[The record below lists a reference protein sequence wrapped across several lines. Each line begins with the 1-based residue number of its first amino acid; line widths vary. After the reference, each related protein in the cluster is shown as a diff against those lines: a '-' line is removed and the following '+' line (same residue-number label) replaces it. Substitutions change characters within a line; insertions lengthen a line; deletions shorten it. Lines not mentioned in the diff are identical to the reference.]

1 MKVTPMMQQYLDAKA
16 SYPYALMLFRLGDF
30 YEAFLEDAE
39 VIAEELDLTLTARGK
54 DTTSPIPMCGVPH
67 HAVEGYIRRLL
78 EKGYSVARC
87 DQLEDAS
94 QVKGLV
100 RRGVTSVYTPGM
112 RLDGDSLE
120 AKENNYTVAV
130 ALSSLRDADTYAIG
144 ALDLSTGEFHIT
156 EAMSLDGLSSEIR
169 RLRPAEILVTQE
181 NAPILE
187 DHLLD
192 LQQRVVI
199 RPNEHAQLRRVLSG
213 KTGSLLNTP
222 IDGTAIEV
230 RNQEEVVLLVGALD
244 AYTIRDRRA
253 VDMAVSILL
262 HRVSDT
268 QGGIPRHLDPPRVQR
283 AEDYLELDEFSMA
296 NLEIFETL
304 MGGRKKG
311 TLFDTIDRTL
321 TAAGG
326 RRLRTWLTYPL
337 QSVDAILERQA
348 RVAAMVSQPSV
359 REKLRDLLRKTS
371 DMQRI
376 SSKLVAGQGNARD
389 LNILRDTLLQMP
401 ELASV
406 AHDFKHDAISKSADQ
421 LTLCVEIGERI
432 AETIVDE
439 PPVSLNEGGLI
450 RKGLDEA
457 LDELITLSTEG
468 KQWLLNYEAQ
478 ERARTK
484 ISSLKVRHNKVFG
497 FYIEVTR
504 ANLDA
509 VPDDYI
515 RKQTLANSER
525 YFTTALK
532 EYEENI
538 LSANDRRMA
547 QEYEIF
553 CALRAEV
560 IAALGQIREVA
571 WQIAELDAVAALAQ
585 LAHEGTYVAPIM
597 RKEPGIEIEEGRHP
611 VVEAMLKEERF
622 VPNDI
627 HLTPE
632 ARLLLITGPNM
643 AGKST
648 VIRQAAL
655 ITLLAQVGSFVPAK
669 RAVIGVVDQIFSR
682 VGASDNL
689 ARGQSTFMVEM
700 SEVARILQRATS
712 RSLIILDEIGRGTAT
727 WDGLSIAWSVT
738 EYLHDEIGA
747 LTLFATHYHELTE
760 LSRTRSGVRNFNIA
774 VREWDEQI
782 IFLRRL
788 IEGPANRSYGIQ
800 VARLAGVPD
809 AVVQRAK
816 TILHNLEQTEI
827 GPDDQP
833 AIAREYTK
841 EGEPILK
848 PADQMNLFG
857 AAEAAAKTPPPADHP
872 ILKEIRGVDVSQ
884 TMPLDALIL
893 IDKWKT
899 KLSKSN
905 R

>member
-1 MKVTPMMQQYLDAKA
+1 MKITPMMQQYLDAKA
-16 SYPYALMLFRLGDF
+16 AHPDALMLFRLGDF

-39 VIAEELDLTLTARGK
+39 TIAEELELTLTARGK
-54 DTTSPIPMCGVPH
+54 DSESPIPMCGVPH

-169 RLRPAEILVTQE
+169 RLRPAEILVTKQNSHVLSE
-181 NAPILE
+181 
-187 DHLLD
+187 LLDD
-192 LQQRVVI
+192 LQQRVVV
-199 RPNEHAQLRRVLSG
+199 RPDEHAQIQRVLSG
-213 KTGSLLNTP
+213 KTGSLLDIP
-222 IDGTAIEV
+222 ADGTAMDIRDQSEI
-230 RNQEEVVLLVGALD
+230 RQMIGALD

-304 MGGRKKG
+304 MGGRKQG

-337 QSVDAILERQA
+337 QSVDAILERQS
-348 RVAAMVSQPSV
+348 RVAAMVSQPAA
-359 REKLRDLLRKTS
+359 REKIRELLRKTS

-389 LNILRDTLLQMP
+389 LNILKDTILQMP
-401 ELASV
+401 ALAMV
-406 AHDFKHDAISKSADQ
+406 AHDFKHEALSHAADR
-421 LTLCVEIGERI
+421 LTLCIDIGERI
-432 AETIVDE
+432 QAAIVDE
-439 PPVSLNEGGLI
+439 PPVALNEGGLI
-450 RKGLDEA
+450 RKGFDPELDK
-457 LDELITLSTEG
+457 LITLSTEG
-468 KQWLLNYEAQ
+468 KQWLLNYETQ
-478 ERARTK
+478 ERKRTG
-484 ISSLKVRHNKVFG
+484 IASLKVRHNKVFG

-525 YFTTALK
+525 YFTTELK

-538 LSANDRRMA
+538 LSANERRIA
-547 QEYEIF
+547 QEYQMFIR
-553 CALRAEV
+553 LRDEV
-560 IAALGQIREVA
+560 IGALAQIREVA
-571 WQIAELDAVAALAQ
+571 WHIAELDAIASLAQ
-585 LAHEGTYVAPIM
+585 LAHDGAYVAPAV
-597 RKEPGIEIEEGRHP
+597 RQEPGIHIEEGRHP
-611 VVEAMLKEERF
+611 VVEAMLKDDRF
-622 VPNDI
+622 VPNDV

-655 ITLLAQVGSFVPAK
+655 ITLMAQIGSFVPAK

-700 SEVARILQRATS
+700 SEVARILQRATA

-760 LSRTRSGVRNFNIA
+760 LSRTREGVRNFNIA
-774 VREWDEQI
+774 VKEWNDQI

-788 IEGPANRSYGIQ
+788 VEGPANRSYGIQ

-809 AVVQRAK
+809 PVVQRAK

-833 AIAREYTK
+833 AIAREYTE

-848 PADQMNLFG
+848 PANQMSLFG
-857 AAEAAAKTPPPADHP
+857 AAETPAESPAADHP
-872 ILKEIRGVDVSQ
+872 ILKELRGVDVSQ

-893 IDKWKT
+893 IDKWKN
-899 KLSKSN
+899 KLSKSK

>member
-1 MKVTPMMQQYLDAKA
+1 MKITPMMQQYLDAKA
-16 SYPYALMLFRLGDF
+16 AHPDALMLFRLGDF

-39 VIAEELDLTLTARGK
+39 TIAEELELTLTARGK
-54 DTTSPIPMCGVPH
+54 DSESPIPMCGVPH

-169 RLRPAEILVTQE
+169 RLRPAEILVTKQNSHVLSE
-181 NAPILE
+181 
-187 DHLLD
+187 LLDD
-192 LQQRVVI
+192 LQQRVVV
-199 RPNEHAQLRRVLSG
+199 RPDEHAQIQRVLSG
-213 KTGSLLNTP
+213 KTGSLLDIP
-222 IDGTAIEV
+222 ADGTAMDIRDQSEI
-230 RNQEEVVLLVGALD
+230 RQMIGALD

-304 MGGRKKG
+304 MGGRKQG

-337 QSVDAILERQA
+337 QSVDAILERQS
-348 RVAAMVSQPSV
+348 RVAAMISQPAA
-359 REKLRDLLRKTS
+359 REKIRELLRKTS

-389 LNILRDTLLQMP
+389 LNILKDTILQMP
-401 ELASV
+401 ALAMV
-406 AHDFKHDAISKSADQ
+406 AHDFKHEALSHAADR
-421 LTLCVEIGERI
+421 LTLCIDIGERI
-432 AETIVDE
+432 QAAIVDE
-439 PPVSLNEGGLI
+439 PPVALNEGGLI
-450 RKGLDEA
+450 RKGFDPELDK
-457 LDELITLSTEG
+457 LITLSTEG
-468 KQWLLNYEAQ
+468 KQWLLNYETQ
-478 ERARTK
+478 ERKRTG
-484 ISSLKVRHNKVFG
+484 IASLKVRHNKVFG

-525 YFTTALK
+525 YFTTELK

-538 LSANDRRMA
+538 LSANERRIA
-547 QEYEIF
+547 QEYQMFIR
-553 CALRAEV
+553 LRDEV
-560 IAALGQIREVA
+560 IGALAQIREVA
-571 WQIAELDAVAALAQ
+571 WHIAELDAIASLAQ
-585 LAHEGTYVAPIM
+585 LAHDGAYVAPAV
-597 RKEPGIEIEEGRHP
+597 RQEPGIHIEEGRHP
-611 VVEAMLKEERF
+611 VVEAMLKDDRF
-622 VPNDI
+622 VPNDV

-655 ITLLAQVGSFVPAK
+655 ITLMAQIGSFVPAK

-700 SEVARILQRATS
+700 SEVARILQRATA

-760 LSRTRSGVRNFNIA
+760 LSRTREGVRNFNIA
-774 VREWDEQI
+774 VKEWNDQI

-788 IEGPANRSYGIQ
+788 VEGPANRSYGIQ

-809 AVVQRAK
+809 PVVQRAK

-833 AIAREYTK
+833 AIAREYTE

-848 PADQMNLFG
+848 PANQMSLFG
-857 AAEAAAKTPPPADHP
+857 AAETPAESPAADHP
-872 ILKEIRGVDVSQ
+872 ILKELRGVDVSQ

-893 IDKWKT
+893 IDKWKN
-899 KLSKSN
+899 KLSKSK

>member
-16 SYPYALMLFRLGDF
+16 AHPDALVLFRLGDF

-39 VIAEELDLTLTARGK
+39 LIAEELDLTLTSRGK
-54 DTTSPIPMCGVPH
+54 DSASPIPMCGVPH
-67 HAVEGYIRRLL
+67 HSVEGYIRRLL

-87 DQLEDAS
+87 EQLEDAS
-94 QVKGLV
+94 KVKGLV

-120 AKENNYTVAV
+120 AKENNFTVAI
-130 ALSSLRDADTYAIG
+130 ALSSLRNADTYAVG

-156 EAMSLDGLSSEIR
+156 EAMSLDGLTSEIR
-169 RLRPAEILVTQE
+169 RLNPAEILVTEQ
-181 NAPILE
+181 NAAVLE
-187 DHLLD
+187 DMLFD
-192 LQQRVVI
+192 LQSRVVVRPDAHANLQRV
-199 RPNEHAQLRRVLSG
+199 LRG
-213 KTGSLLNTP
+213 ETGSLLEVP
-222 IDGTAIEV
+222 VDGTQIEI
-230 RNQEEVVLLVGALD
+230 RDQQEIKQMIGALD
-244 AYTIRDRRA
+244 AYTIRDRA
-253 VDMAVSILL
+253 SVDMAVSILL
-262 HRVSDT
+262 HRVTDT

-337 QSVDAILERQA
+337 QSVDAILARQS
-348 RVAAMVSQPSV
+348 RVTAMVSHPSV
-359 REKLRDLLRKTS
+359 RQKLRELLRKTS

-389 LNILRDTLLQMP
+389 LNILRDTILQMP
-401 ELASV
+401 ELAAV
-406 AHDFKHDAISKSADQ
+406 AHDFKDDAISEAADR
-421 LTLCVEIGERI
+421 LTLALSIGERI
-432 AETIVDE
+432 EQTIVDE
-439 PPVSLNEGGLI
+439 PPVALNEGGLI
-450 RKGLDEA
+450 RKGFDPELDK
-457 LDELITLSTEG
+457 LITLSTEG
-468 KQWLLNYEAQ
+468 KQWLLDYETQ
-478 ERARTK
+478 ERERTG

-504 ANLDA
+504 ANLDL

-525 YFTTALK
+525 YFTTELK
-532 EYEENI
+532 EYEDNI
-538 LSANDRRMA
+538 VHANERRIA

-553 CALRAEV
+553 CTLRDEV
-560 IAALGQIREVA
+560 ISALGRIREVA
-571 WQIAELDAVAALAQ
+571 WQIAELDAIAALAQ
-585 LAHEGTYVAPIM
+585 LAQDESYSAPTLHTE
-597 RKEPGIEIEEGRHP
+597 RGIEIEEGRHP
-611 VVEAMLKEERF
+611 VVEAMLRGDRF
-622 VPNDI
+622 VPNDVRI
-627 HLTPE
+627 TPE
-632 ARLLLITGPNM
+632 ERLLLITGPNM

-648 VIRQAAL
+648 VIRQVAL
-655 ITLLAQVGSFVPAK
+655 ITLMAQIGSYVPAK
-669 RAVIGVVDQIFSR
+669 RASIGVVDQIFSR

-738 EYLHDEIGA
+738 EYLHDDVEA

-760 LSRTRSGVRNFNIA
+760 LSRTREGVRNYNIA
-774 VREWDEQI
+774 VREWNEEI

-788 IEGPANRSYGIQ
+788 VEGPANRSYGIQ

-809 AVVQRAK
+809 VVVQRAK

-833 AIAREYTK
+833 AIAREYT
-841 EGEPILK
+841 EGGEPILK
-848 PADQMNLFG
+848 PADQMTLFAPAS
-857 AAEAAAKTPPPADHP
+857 AATDEPTPADHP
-872 ILKEIRGVDVSQ
+872 VLREVRGVDIAK

-893 IDKWKT
+893 IDKWKR
-899 KLSKSN
+899 KLAKSK

>member
-1 MKVTPMMQQYLDAKA
+1 MKITPMMQQYLDAKEA
-16 SYPYALMLFRLGDF
+16 HPDALMLFRLGDF
-30 YEAFLEDAE
+30 YEAFLDDA
-39 VIAEELDLTLTARGK
+39 VTIAEELDLTLTARGK
-54 DTTSPIPMCGVPH
+54 DTDSPIPMCGVPH

-94 QVKGLV
+94 KVKGLV
-100 RRGVTSVYTPGM
+100 RRGVTSIFTPGM
-112 RLDGDSLE
+112 RLDGESLE
-120 AKENNYTVAV
+120 AKENNFTVAV
-130 ALSSLRDADTYAIG
+130 ALSSLRDADTYAIA

-156 EAMSLDGLSSEIR
+156 EAMSQDGLSSEIR
-169 RLRPAEILVTQE
+169 RLRPAEILVTE
-181 NAPILE
+181 DNAPLVQGQLNDLE
-187 DHLLD
+187 
-192 LQQRVVI
+192 QRVVI
-199 RPNEHAQLRRVLSG
+199 QPNEHANIQRVLQG
-213 KTGSLLNTP
+213 ETGSLLNVP
-222 IDGTAIEV
+222 IDGTTIEI
-230 RNQEEVVLLVGALD
+230 RNQDEVKTMVGALD

-253 VDMAVSILL
+253 VDMAVSALL
-262 HRVSDT
+262 HRVIDT

-337 QSVDAILERQA
+337 QSIDAIMERQS
-348 RVAAMVSQPSV
+348 RVSAMVSQPAV
-359 REKLRDLLRKTS
+359 RDKLRELLRKTS

-376 SSKLVAGQGNARD
+376 SSKLVGGKGNARD
-389 LNILRDTLLQMP
+389 LNILRDTILQMP
-401 ELASV
+401 ALSAV
-406 AHDFKHDAISKSADQ
+406 AHDFRHEAISDAADA
-421 LTLCVEIGERI
+421 LTVCVDIGERI
-432 AETIVDE
+432 EATIADE
-439 PPVSLNEGGLI
+439 PPIALNEGDLI
-450 RKGLDEA
+450 RKGFNAELDK
-457 LDELITLSTEG
+457 LIKLSTEG
-468 KQWLLNYEAQ
+468 KQWLLDYEAQ
-478 ERARTK
+478 ERERTG
-484 ISSLKVRHNKVFG
+484 ISSLKVRHNRVFG
-497 FYIEVTR
+497 FFIEVTR

-509 VPDDYI
+509 VPDNYI

-525 YFTTALK
+525 YFTIELK

-538 LSANDRRMA
+538 LSADERRKE

-553 CALRAEV
+553 CALRDEV
-560 IAALGQIREVA
+560 IAALGRIREVA
-571 WQIAELDAVAALAQ
+571 WQIAEFDAVSALAE
-585 LAHEGTYVAPIM
+585 LAHEGAYVAPTIQ
-597 RKEPGIEIEEGRHP
+597 EEVGILIEEGRHP

-627 HLTPE
+627 TLNSDAH
-632 ARLLLITGPNM
+632 LLLITGPNM

-648 VIRQAAL
+648 VIRQVAL
-655 ITLLAQVGSFVPAK
+655 ITLMAQIGSFVPAQ

-738 EYLHDEIGA
+738 EYLHDDIEA

-760 LSRTRSGVRNFNIA
+760 LSRTRPGVRNYNIA

-788 IEGPANRSYGIQ
+788 LEGPANRSYGIQ

-816 TILHNLEQTEI
+816 TILHNLEQTEL
-827 GPDDQP
+827 DADQQP
-833 AIAREYTK
+833 AIAREYTQS
-841 EGEPILK
+841 GEPIVK
-848 PADQMNLFG
+848 KMDQMSLF
-857 AAEAAAKTPPPADHP
+857 AATEAKESEPVTEHP
-872 ILKEIRGVDVSQ
+872 VLSELRQLDVTH

-893 IDKWKT
+893 LDRWK
-899 KLSKSN
+899 KELAKSEN
-905 R
+905 